1 MKSSL
6 AKKCMQLLIVIFSV
20 SLLSACI
27 STMLGRPLLGGPGYV
42 EWQEEVKL
50 NDGRVIVVT
59 QKKKCSEGYT
69 GQNWATCIA
78 REAWVTI
85 NLPEFSDKPI
95 VWHEHL
101 YAMVINVHNNNL
113 YVVGMFPTG
122 QEFYEY
128 GKPQPAYVGYIW
140 RGANWD
146 RIPFAEIPKEIYA
159 VNMLIE
165 GTPPKGTKFLSV
177 KLKESKEINGK
188 ATYRNSLKRI
198 DPDFRLNI

>member
-1 MKSSL
+1 
-6 AKKCMQLLIVIFSV
+6 MQLFSMLV
-20 SLLSACI
+20 CSILLSSCY
-27 STMLGRPLLGGPGYV
+27 STLLGRPLLGGPGYV

-59 QKKKCSEGYT
+59 QKKKCSEAYT

-101 YAMVINVHNNNL
+101 KASVLNIHNGHL
-113 YVVGMFPTG
+113 YIVAKFPTEL
-122 QEFYEY
+122 EFRQY
-128 GKPQPAYVGYIW
+128 GSPQPPYVGFVF
-140 RGANWD
+140 GAGEWEK
-146 RIPFAEIPKEIYA
+146 IPFSEIPREIYN

-165 GTPPKGTKFLSV
+165 GIPPKGTKYLSIQR
-177 KLKESKEINGK
+177 KDSKEINGDPV
-188 ATYRNSLKRI
+188 YRIYQKKI
-198 DPDFRLNI
+198 IPTHKW